1 MSFLNIDN
9 VTKSYG
15 SVEVLHRVGIAV
27 EEGEFLVLVGPSG
40 CGKSTL
46 LNMIAGLEGISG
58 GAISIK
64 DRVINDVHPSK
75 RNIAMVFQSY
85 ALYPNMTVGQNIT
98 FGLEMHGIPKA
109 ERDAKLADVAK
120 LLQID
125 HLLSRKPGQLSGG
138 QRQRV
143 AMGRALVRDPDVF
156 LFDEPL
162 SNLDAK
168 LRVDMRTEIKK
179 LHQKLGTTIVYVTHD
194 QIEAL
199 TLSTRIAVMN
209 KGYVQQLGTPKE
221 IYNNPANLFVAS
233 FMGSPS
239 MNLIDARIVD
249 DNGALAAELRNS
261 DGEAIRLK
269 LSQDGPGF
277 RKHMDRNVILGIRP
291 EAITDAE
298 GADKRA
304 QNLQPLRNEISVTE
318 PAGSDTFV
326 SMVLSGKD
334 CVARMRADADA
345 RPRQIFDFTVNMDKA
360 VVFDPKTEERI
371 VA

>member
-1 MSFLNIDN
+1 
-9 VTKSYG
+9 
-15 SVEVLHRVGIAV
+15 
-27 EEGEFLVLVGPSG
+27 
-40 CGKSTL
+40 
-46 LNMIAGLEGISG
+46 MIAGLENISSG
-58 GAISIK
+58 TISIK
-64 DRVINDVHPSK
+64 DRVINDVHPSR

-85 ALYPNMTVGQNIT
+85 ALYPNMTVGKNIT
-98 FGLEMHGIPKA
+98 FGMEMHKIPKP
-109 ERDAKLADVAK
+109 ERDRKLAEVAK
-120 LLQID
+120 LLQIEQ
-125 HLLSRKPGQLSGG
+125 LLSRKPGQLSGG

-209 KGYVQQLGTPKE
+209 KGYIQQLGTPKE
-221 IYNNPANLFVAS
+221 IYDNPANLFVAS

-239 MNLIDARIVD
+239 MNLIPAKLVD
-249 DNGALAAELRNS
+249 DNGPLAAQIADATGKAVRLQLSKDDQALR
-261 DGEAIRLK
+261 AHL
-269 LSQDGPGF
+269 
-277 RKHMDRNVILGIRP
+277 DRDVILGIRP

-298 GADKRA
+298 GADRRA
-304 QNLQPLRNEISVTE
+304 TNLQHLSNEVAVTE

-326 SMVLSGKD
+326 TTTLSGKD
-334 CVARMRADADA
+334 VIARMRADAEA
-345 RPRQIFDFTVNMDKA
+345 RAGQDFDFTVNMDKA
-360 VVFDPKTEERI
+360 VLFDPQTENRLDS
-371 VA
+371 

>member
-1 MSFLNIDN
+1 MGFLDINN
-9 VTKSYG
+9 ATKSYG
-15 SVEVLHRVGIAV
+15 TVEVLHNVDIQV

-46 LNMIAGLEGISG
+46 LNMIAGLEDITTGEI
-58 GAISIK
+58 AIK
-64 DRVINDVHPSK
+64 GTAMNGVHPSN

-85 ALYPNMTVGQNIT
+85 ALYPNMSVGQNIT
-98 FGLEMHGIPKA
+98 FGLEMHGVPKA
-109 ERDAKLADVAK
+109 ERETAMAEVAK
-120 LLQID
+120 LLQIEP
-125 HLLSRKPGQLSGG
+125 LLDRKPGQLSGG

-209 KGYVQQLGTPKE
+209 GGYVQQLGTPKE
-221 IYNNPANLFVAS
+221 IYDTPANLFVAT

-239 MNLIDARIVD
+239 MNLVSVKIVETD
-249 DNGALAAELRNS
+249 QGIAAETTNGHGKTILLPFLNAS
-261 DGEAIRLK
+261 AELK
-269 LSQDGPGF
+269 SYAGQT
-277 RKHMDRNVILGIRP
+277 VTLGVRP
-291 EAITDAE
+291 EALTDPG
-298 GADKRA
+298 GADRDA
-304 QNLQPLRNEISVTE
+304 ANVVEFDSRVLVTE

-326 SMVLSGKD
+326 TTTLGGTE
-334 CVARMRADADA
+334 CNARMRADVQV
-345 RPRQIFDFTVNMDKA
+345 RPGDDVRFAINMDKA
-360 VVFDPKTEERI
+360 VVFDPKTEMRI
-371 VA
+371 S